1 MISHDFHFKI
11 YYKDVDQMGIVY
23 YTRYFEIFE
32 MARTE
37 LLNSI
42 GASVRNIEKN
52 GTFLPVVSATC
63 NYKKPASFEQSLLV
77 KTQISSLPGAR
88 LKIEYKIFCVD
99 NMDLIAEGETTH
111 GFVDKKGKPIKIPNE
126 IYLKFKPYFCNSIK
140 I

>member
-1 MISHDFHFKI
+1 
-11 YYKDVDQMGIVY
+11 MGIVY

-88 LKIEYKIFCVD
+88 LKIEYKILCED
-99 NMDLIAEGETTH
+99 DMDLIAEGETTH
-111 GFVDKKGKPIKIPNE
+111 GFVDKKGKPKKPPEFLINTLKKCLTRSRAKPNGR
-126 IYLKFKPYFCNSIK
+126 SQ
-140 I
+140 

>member
-1 MISHDFHFKI
+1 
-11 YYKDVDQMGIVY
+11 MGIVY

-77 KTQISSLPGAR
+77 KTQISSLPGAP
-88 LKIEYKIFCVD
+88 LIIEYKILCED
-99 NMDLIAEGETTH
+99 DMDLIDEGETTH
-111 GFVDKKGKPIKIPNE
+111 GFVDKKGNAKKPPEFLIDTLKKIYDMIE
-126 IYLKFKPYFCNSIK
+126 RKA
-140 I
+140 